1 MYFNQDRANIPW
13 MRVSKLVGLV
23 IFSSKGSK
31 VGTVKSVSLDLEA
44 GCISKFFYS
53 KKTEK
58 GMVEE
63 NFPFRS
69 VKAISDRIVL
79 R

>member
-1 MYFNQDRANIPW
+1 MANIPW

-44 GCISKFFYS
+44 GCVSKFFYS

-63 NFPFRS
+63 NFPFKN
-69 VKAISDRIVL
+69 VKTINDKIVL